1 MTDFPFVVIKT
12 ELGRVAVRIA
22 DIREFG
28 EDGTETVLTTGDG
41 AYIQSTESFDY
52 VWESI
57 RAAVDRNRRQP

>member
-41 AYIQSTESFDY
+41 SYIQSTESFDY